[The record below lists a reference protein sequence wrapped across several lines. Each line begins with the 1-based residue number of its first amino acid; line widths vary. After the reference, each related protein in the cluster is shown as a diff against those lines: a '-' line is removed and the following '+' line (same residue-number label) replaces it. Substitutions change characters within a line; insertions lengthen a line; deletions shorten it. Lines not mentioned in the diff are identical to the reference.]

1 MLDFFELHSYL
12 YREIRQSDELWF
24 VAPNNTLNSYRVNI
38 PRNISDFWRQVE
50 EIFLPMFTR
59 KYSRKHWETYYH
71 RALRHTT
78 DVWFRIS
85 DFFYL
90 FIYLFIYSFYVV
102 RSLFPQYVGQPFFAA
117 DIVRD
122 FLAELPSAWFQ
133 SRMANFFT
141 GIEKELWNLMFFT
154 ENNSNTWTITSFS
167 FIELNV
173 FTLRMAFL
181 FFFKKSS
188 TSQRGA
194 RQRHTWVTKHT
205 PLHTASPN
213 KFHSNPLVRWNWN
226 LTFLGINLNASAVK
240 FYLTSWIPAHAFVV
254 SSRIFLEYSF
264 VSVPTLAH
272 GLQTWRFLWW
282 IHNGAVSSTFEI
294 PLSKWTPLEH
304 FGLFWAHF
312 GLVMFV

>member
-1 MLDFFELHSYL
+1 MLDFFEFHSYL

-122 FLAELPSAWFQ
+122 FLAGLPSAWFQ

-173 FTLRMAFL
+173 FSLRMAFL
-181 FFFKKSS
+181 FFSKN
-188 TSQRGA
+188 RPRRNA
-194 RQRHTWVTKHT
+194 A
-205 PLHTASPN
+205 L
-213 KFHSNPLVRWNWN
+213 
-226 LTFLGINLNASAVK
+226 ASAT
-240 FYLTSWIPAHAFVV
+240 LEWLNIPHSTPRHRTNF
-254 SSRIFLEYSF
+254 I
-264 VSVPTLAH
+264 
-272 GLQTWRFLWW
+272 QTRSYDETGIWRFLESIWMRRLW
-282 IHNGAVSSTFEI
+282 NSTWRHEF
-294 PLSKWTPLEH
+294 PPTLLWFLRGFS
-304 FGLFWAHF
+304 
-312 GLVMFV
+312 